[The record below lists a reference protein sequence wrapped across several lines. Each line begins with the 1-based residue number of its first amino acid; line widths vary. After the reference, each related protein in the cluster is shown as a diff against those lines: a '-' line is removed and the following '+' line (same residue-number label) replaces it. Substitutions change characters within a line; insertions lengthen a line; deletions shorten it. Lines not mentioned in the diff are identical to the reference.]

1 MQKFATIANMAEM
14 IGNWSRPAKISL
26 VEARKEI
33 NFLVIAQIMLNEKKI
48 EIFVEK

>member
-14 IGNWSRPAKISL
+14 IGNWSKPAKISL

-33 NFLVIAQIMLNEKKI
+33 NSLVIVQIMLNERNRD
-48 EIFVEK
+48 F

>member
-14 IGNWSRPAKISL
+14 IGNWSKPATTSL

-33 NFLVIAQIMLNEKKI
+33 DFLVIAQIMLNEKI
-48 EIFVEK
+48 DN